1 MKHDVVSRAQWQQAR
16 ASLLVKEKAFD
27 RQRDALTDAV
37 RALPWVAVDQSY
49 VFDTGQGQASLADLF
64 ADRSQLVVQHF
75 MFHADWTNGCPHCSF
90 WADGFAPM
98 IPHLNARDVSFVAV
112 SRAPW
117 QTIDAYR
124 ARMGWDFR
132 WVSSGG
138 STFNSDYQVTIDD
151 AEVPGISVFA
161 LRDGCVYHTYS
172 TYARG
177 LDHFNAAYHLLD
189 VVPNGRDEGALPY
202 PQAWV
207 RRHDEY

>member
-16 ASLLVKEKAFD
+16 AALLVKEKAFD
-27 RQRDALTDAV
+27 RQRDALTAAA
-37 RALPWVAVDQSY
+37 RALPWVAVDEPY
-49 VFDTGQGQASLADLF
+49 VFDTGQGQATLTDLF
-64 ADRSQLVVQHF
+64 AGRSQLVVQHF
-75 MFHADWTNGCPHCSF
+75 MFHADWTQGCPHCSF

-98 IPHLNARDVSFVAV
+98 IPHLNARDVSFAAV

-132 WVSSGG
+132 WVSSGA

-161 LRDGCVYHTYS
+161 LRDSRVFHAYS

-189 VVPNGRDEGALPY
+189 VVPSGRDEGALPY

>member
-1 MKHDVVSRAQWQQAR
+1 MKPDVVSRTQWQQAR
-16 ASLLVKEKAFD
+16 AALLVQEKAFD
-27 RQRDALTDAV
+27 RERDALTAKA
-37 RALPWVAVDQSY
+37 RALPWVEVDAPY
-49 VFDTGQGQASLADLF
+49 VFDTGAGQATLTDLF
-64 ADRSQLVVQHF
+64 AGRSQLVVQHF
-75 MFHADWTNGCPHCSF
+75 MFHPDWQQGCPHCSF
-90 WADGFAPM
+90 WADGFAPT
-98 IPHLNARDVSFVAV
+98 IPHLNARDVSFTAV

-124 ARMGWDFR
+124 ARMGWNFQ

-138 STFNSDYQVTIDD
+138 NDFNSDYQVTLDD
-151 AEVPGISVFA
+151 TEVPGISVFA
-161 LRDGCVYHTYS
+161 LRDGRVFHTYS

-177 LDHFNAAYHLLD
+177 LDHFNSAYHLLD